1 MRGSN
6 GQGKTNLLEAIY
18 LLAIGK
24 SPRAS
29 TDREMVSADALDDFR
44 VHAQV
49 AGDIATSGGDVR
61 LQVDLSSGASDSP
74 APSPPASETER
85 APRRIHKTF
94 RVNGVPKRSSDF
106 VGILKAVSFAA
117 EDLDLISGPPSLRR
131 RYADILVSQITPL
144 YTRELQ
150 EYQRALTQRNHLLK
164 SVRVRDSQP
173 AELDFWDTQL
183 AISGGRVV
191 SARARAIRALDET
204 ARVIH
209 SELSGSPAPLSL
221 SYAPSVEVEE
231 RHDAREISRRLL
243 DAIRS
248 NRRREIAAGFSL
260 IGPHRDDF
268 TAAIDGMEVGAY
280 ASRGQSRIVAL
291 AMKMGEARL
300 IEDATGERPV
310 ILLDD
315 VMSEL
320 DPARRKS
327 VFDRTEKYEQV
338 IVTTAEPALLDDV
351 RDRTARRISITEGKL
366 SPNE

>member
-1 MRGSN
+1 M
-6 GQGKTNLLEAIY
+6 
-18 LLAIGK
+18 AIGK

-29 TDREMVSADALDDFR
+29 TDREMVRTAALDDFR

-49 AGDIATSGGDVR
+49 AGDIATSVATAR

-74 APSPPASETER
+74 APTPLATEDESP
-85 APRRIHKTF
+85 PRRIQKTF
-94 RVNGVPKRSSDF
+94 RVNGAPKRSSDF

-164 SVRVRDSQP
+164 AIRARDSQP
-173 AELDFWDTQL
+173 SELDFWDTQL

-191 SARARAIRALDET
+191 SARARSIRALNET
-204 ARVIH
+204 ARSIH
-209 SELSGSPAPLSL
+209 SELSGSDAPLSL
-221 SYAPSVEVEE
+221 SYAPSVDMEDSQ
-231 RHDAREISRRLL
+231 DAREISRTLL
-243 DAIRS
+243 DAIQS
-248 NRRREIAAGFSL
+248 NRHREIAAGFSL
-260 IGPHRDDF
+260 TGPHRDDF

-291 AMKMGEARL
+291 AMKMGEAQL
-300 IEDATGERPV
+300 INDATGEQPV

-320 DPARRKS
+320 DPARRNS
-327 VFDRTEKYEQV
+327 VFARTEKYEQV
-338 IVTTAEPALLDDV
+338 IVTTAEPALLDDMKAQPV
-351 RDRTARRISITEGKL
+351 HRISITQGQL
-366 SPNE
+366 YPNE